1 MCYSKYAN
9 ERNPM
14 FGKIK
19 EFLLN
24 EEKVDEVIWWTGYI
38 VIGWI
43 LDVLAWIASKTK
55 TTADDVVIATAK
67 EKVKQAKK
75 NKKK

>member
-1 MCYSKYAN
+1 
-9 ERNPM
+9 M

>member
-1 MCYSKYAN
+1 MLEKV
-9 ERNPM
+9 
-14 FGKIK
+14 KQ
-19 EFLLN
+19 FLLN

-43 LDVLAWIASKTK
+43 LDILTWIASKTK
-55 TTADDVVIATAK
+55 TTADDVAVAAVK

>member
-1 MCYSKYAN
+1 MLEKV
-9 ERNPM
+9 
-14 FGKIK
+14 KQ
-19 EFLLN
+19 FLLN

-43 LDVLAWIASKTK
+43 LDILTWIASKTK
-55 TTADDVVIATAK
+55 TTADDVAVATVK

>member
-1 MCYSKYAN
+1 ML
-9 ERNPM
+9 E
-14 FGKIK
+14 KIK
-19 EFLLN
+19 QFLLN

-43 LDVLAWIASKTK
+43 LDILTWIASKTK
-55 TTADDVVIATAK
+55 TTTDDVAVAAVK

>member
-1 MCYSKYAN
+1 ML
-9 ERNPM
+9 E
-14 FGKIK
+14 KIK
-19 EFLLN
+19 QFLLN

-43 LDVLAWIASKTK
+43 LDILTWIASKTK
-55 TTADDVVIATAK
+55 TTADDVAVAAVK